1 MMLRRIETQAPL
13 TEITERGVFE
23 EGGVRQLFCACRG
36 AIRYN
41 GNEFRWAINWPGG
54 WTAMVMFSD
63 KVMVPAHVLVRF
75 LDKEAVL
82 LNIET
87 ERYFGLDETGARM
100 WQLATTA
107 ANIDAAYQT
116 LLSEYDVDGE
126 TLREHLSELLEK
138 LANNGLLTMTPSDVG
153 TTSTI

>member
-1 MMLRRIETQAPL
+1 MNSRRIETQVPSAD
-13 TEITERGVFE
+13 TTERGFL
-23 EGGVRQLFCACRG
+23 GVRRCGRGSYSTHEACYS
-36 AIRYN
+36 IQWS
-41 GNEFRWAINWPGG
+41 FSWAINWASG
-54 WTAMVMFSD
+54 WAAMVMFSD
-63 KVMVPAHVLVRF
+63 KVSVPSHVLVRF

-87 ERYFGLDETGARM
+87 ERYFGLDEAGARM

-107 ANIDAAYQT
+107 ASIDAAYQA
-116 LLSEYDVDGE
+116 LLNEYDVDGE

-138 LANNGLLTMTPSDVG
+138 LADNGLLTMTPSDVG

>member
-1 MMLRRIETQAPL
+1 
-13 TEITERGVFE
+13 
-23 EGGVRQLFCACRG
+23 
-36 AIRYN
+36 
-41 GNEFRWAINWPGG
+41 
-54 WTAMVMFSD
+54 MVMFSD
-63 KVMVPAHVLVRF
+63 KVTVPGHVLVRF

-107 ANIDAAYQT
+107 TNIDAAYQA
-116 LLSEYDVDGE
+116 LLNEYDVDAE

-138 LANNGLLTMTPSDVG
+138 LVDNGLLITTSSDVG
-153 TTSTI
+153 TASAIQGVGAGRTRAFRACCGAVAIYFSQPTASRLSRNAIKLAKAAA

>member
-1 MMLRRIETQAPL
+1 MMLRRIERLGNNRARRIPDEGRVRQFNATQAASL
-13 TEITERGVFE
+13 SDTMEMSFSG
-23 EGGVRQLFCACRG
+23 
-36 AIRYN
+36 
-41 GNEFRWAINWPGG
+41 AINWASG
-54 WTAMVMFSD
+54 WAAMVLFSD
-63 KVMVPAHVLVRF
+63 KVSVPAHVLVRF

-107 ANIDAAYQT
+107 ASIDAAYQA
-116 LLSEYDVDGE
+116 LLNEYDVDGE

-138 LANNGLLTMTPSDVG
+138 LADNGLLTMTPSDVG
-153 TTSTI
+153 TTSAI

>member
-1 MMLRRIETQAPL
+1 
-13 TEITERGVFE
+13 
-23 EGGVRQLFCACRG
+23 
-36 AIRYN
+36 
-41 GNEFRWAINWPGG
+41 
-54 WTAMVMFSD
+54 MFGD
-63 KVMVPAHVLVRF
+63 KVNVPGHVLVRF

-107 ANIDAAYQT
+107 PNINAAYQA
-116 LLSEYDVDGE
+116 LLNEYDVDAQ

-138 LANNGLLTMTPSDVG
+138 LVDNGLLTMNSSDVG